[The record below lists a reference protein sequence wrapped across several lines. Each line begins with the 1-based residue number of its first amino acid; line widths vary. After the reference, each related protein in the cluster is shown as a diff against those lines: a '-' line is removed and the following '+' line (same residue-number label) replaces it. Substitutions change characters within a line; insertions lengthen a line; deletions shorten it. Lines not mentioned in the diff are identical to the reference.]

1 MKSRRSNANVFLIDD
16 AVKRIIEPDPEFFA
30 KNKLDKFCSQFQLK
44 ENPKVKV
51 LLFQFTILFHL
62 FGNVFE
68 VLGAEEQHT
77 MSNLF
82 ALSSTDR
89 EGLQEILEGQ
99 TIII

>member
-1 MKSRRSNANVFLIDD
+1 MKSRRSNANVFPIDD
-16 AVKRIIEPDPEFFA
+16 AVKRIIEPDPELFA
-30 KNKLDKFCSQFQLK
+30 ENKLDKFCSQFQLK
-44 ENPKVKV
+44 VNPKVKV

-82 ALSSTDR
+82 AFSSTDR

-99 TIII
+99 TVII